1 MEQIRVYM
9 IAGEASGDLHGSN
22 LLKSLKALKPEAKVR
37 CWGGDLMAQAGGE
50 VVKHYR
56 DLAFMGFAEV
66 VMNLRTILKNLD
78 WCKKDILAYKPDV
91 LVLID
96 YPGFNLRI
104 AQWAKKQGIKVLY
117 YIAPQVWAWKP
128 NRVKTMKQCIDK
140 MLVIL
145 PFEQKWFLDNWQWEV
160 TYVGHPLME
169 ATSSFRPAFPTF
181 TNKPV
186 VAVLP
191 GSRRQEI
198 KIKLPEMLK
207 AAAAFPDY
215 QFIVGMA
222 PGMEESFYKP
232 FLQQY
237 PNASAV
243 KGLTYELLAQA
254 RAAVVTSGTATLETA
269 LFEVPEVVC
278 YKGSAISYAIA
289 RRLIKIKYI
298 SLVNLIMDKPVVK
311 ELIQHE
317 MHTENI
323 TRELKAILQNQTYR
337 QEMLDNFKQLKTILS
352 GKENASLLTAKAI
365 IELSKK

>member
-1 MEQIRVYM
+1 MRVYM

-22 LLKSLKALKPEAKVR
+22 LLKALMKEQQGTAVR
-37 CWGGDLMAQAGGE
+37 CWGGDLMAQAGGD

-66 VMNLRTILKNLD
+66 VMNLPTILKNLD

-104 AQWAKKQGIKVLY
+104 AKWAKKQGIKVLY

-128 NRVKTMKQCIDK
+128 NRVKMMKKCIDK

-160 TYVGHPLME
+160 CYVGHPLME
-169 ATSSFRPAFPTF
+169 ATGSFKPTF
-181 TNKPV
+181 PKFAAKPI

-198 KIKLPEMLK
+198 KVKLPEMLK
-207 AAAAFPDY
+207 AAATFPDY

-222 PGMEESFYKP
+222 PGIEEAFYKP
-232 FLQQY
+232 FLQQH
-237 PNASAV
+237 PNTSAV

-254 RAAVVTSGTATLETA
+254 QAAVVTSGTATLETA

-289 RRLIKIKYI
+289 KRLIKIKYI

-311 ELIQHE
+311 ELIQQE
-317 MHTENI
+317 MHAENI
-323 TRELKAILQNQTYR
+323 TLELKAILQNAEYR
-337 QEMLDNFKQLKTILS
+337 AKMLDNYKQLKSNLQ
-352 GKENASLLTAKAI
+352 GKENASHLTAKAI
-365 IELSKK
+365 IEVGKK